1 MAQLIYNQNIDRI
14 LEIPFFHDFI
24 QRQRMNIKPITDKD
38 DYGLIAYRFPY
49 ALCFHEA
56 LRDSSLD
63 IYLADLKSNQMLY
76 ASTANGL
83 CLDLGLQD
91 IVTLRKMDFKN
102 HPQNSI
108 FLSEGSSKMLSLHT
122 DLDAVDKLLPLI
134 EKKGGLMSLKDGT
147 FDEKFDFSRDVLAL
161 PAWLSEKLSRLMQN

>member
-1 MAQLIYNQNIDRI
+1 MAQLILNQNLDRI
-14 LEIPFFHDFI
+14 LEIPFVQDFI
-24 QRQRMNIKPITDKD
+24 QRQRMKTRPITDED
-38 DYGLIAYRFPY
+38 DYGLLIYRFPY
-49 ALCFHEA
+49 ALSFHEA
-56 LRDSSLD
+56 LSDSSLD

-83 CLDLGLQD
+83 CLDMGLQD

-122 DLDAVDKLLPLI
+122 DLDAIDKLLPLI
-134 EKKGGLMSLKDGT
+134 EGKGGLMSLKDGT
-147 FDEKFDFSRDVLAL
+147 FDKNFELSHDVLTL
-161 PAWLSEKLSRLMQN
+161 PAGLSEKLSALMDN